1 MVFSIVISLKLLSK
15 LNYKMW
21 GKCSKKCERCEKYKN
36 KYLSQKK
43 RIEQL
48 EEYMESILKT
58 QKDMV
63 ELMEHMNAR
72 KK

>member
-1 MVFSIVISLKLLSK
+1 
-15 LNYKMW
+15 MW

-58 QKDMV
+58 QKATI
-63 ELMEHMNAR
+63 ELIEDMNAR